1 MTDRTSK
8 IKTSQGTLEEQKTQI
23 KVSRQSRAEAKEG
36 LVSAGALDAKVVS
49 AFDVESSDLAANI
62 DALTRA
68 ISALEKNAAGSS
80 FPSGRRRFC
89 HSQVG
94 HESEQGV
101 RTTIVPRCCLSCRA
115 VTVREA
121 QDHGYPEAIEG

>member
-8 IKTSQGTLEEQKTQI
+8 IKTSQGTLEELKTQI

-80 FPSGRRRFC
+80 FLQGGAGSAFRKLLMSQNRGFGRRSF
-89 HSQVG
+89 HVVVFLVG
-94 HESEQGV
+94 
-101 RTTIVPRCCLSCRA
+101 R
-115 VTVREA
+115 
-121 QDHGYPEAIEG
+121 